1 MTDGTCL
8 NASEYSIITFEARQT
23 ESGDEIQLLLP
34 PKEDINTVLGT
45 EKWFTRQAES
55 EALGLNAATQVR
67 LADSTGHFHSQGT
80 SLAGCSGVALCSDK
94 RLEW

>member
-8 NASEYSIITFEARQT
+8 NASDYSIITFEARQT
-23 ESGDEIQLLLP
+23 ESGDGIQLFLP

-55 EALGLNAATQVR
+55 EALGLNTAAQVKV
-67 LADSTGHFHSQGT
+67 ANSTGHFHSQETNLT
-80 SLAGCSGVALCSDK
+80 SCSGVALCSDQ

>member
-8 NASEYSIITFEARQT
+8 NASDYSIMTFEARQT

-34 PKEDINTVLGT
+34 PKDDINTVLGT
-45 EKWFTRQAES
+45 DKWLTRQAES
-55 EALGLNAATQVR
+55 EALGLNTATQVR
-67 LADSTGHFHSQGT
+67 LADSTGHFYSQET
-80 SLAGCSGVALCSDK
+80 ALTGCSGVALCGDK